1 MKYFV
6 RIFSTFFFLL
16 VLVSSCDKA
25 AKHRAGGGS
34 VPGVTDTEILLG
46 SSLALS
52 GHASFLGTQTL
63 HGALSYLNHINEQG
77 GIHGRKIKVIA
88 YDDGYDPPRCVANTQ
103 KLINEDKIF
112 AFFCYVGTPTSV
124 KIIPIVEEARI
135 PLLGLFT
142 GANALREPFKRYI
155 INVRASYYQET
166 RAAVKHF
173 VEDLGI
179 KKIAVFYQYDAY
191 GFDGLTGT
199 EIALKK
205 YGLAP
210 VATGTYIRGTL
221 NVEDGLNK
229 IIPSGAEAVIMVGTY
244 DPCAKFIK
252 LAKSKGLSPIF
263 HNVSFVGGDE
273 LARKLGKEGE
283 GIIITQV
290 VPPPEAPEARTL
302 LWGAEE
308 YSHLLKKYYP
318 EDEPSF
324 VGLEGYI
331 NARALVEG
339 LRRAGRDLNREKFI
353 DAIDSIQDYS
363 LGIANTLTFG
373 PDDHQGLERVY
384 FTQIRDG
391 KFIML
396 IDWEKIKRAR
406 AVPGVTDTEILLG
419 SSLALGGHASFLGIQ
434 TLHGALSYLN
444 HINEQGGIHGRKI
457 KVIAYDDGYDPPR
470 CVANTRKLINEDKI
484 FALFCYV
491 GTPTS
496 VKIIPLVEKAKIPLL
511 GLFTGANALRQPFK
525 RYIINVRAP
534 YYQETCAVVKHLI
547 EDLGIKKVAVFYQDD
562 AYGLDGLEGTRLGLK
577 KYGLAP
583 VATGTYIRGTVDVE
597 DGLDKIIPSGAEA
610 VIMIGTYDPCAK
622 FIKLA
627 KLKGF
632 NPVFHNVSFVGAD
645 ELAKKLGKEGEGVI
659 ITQVV
664 PPPEERVL
672 LPAAKDYA
680 RLLAKYYP
688 QCMPTFVG
696 FEGFVNAKILVEGLR
711 RAGRELSREGF
722 IDAID
727 TLDRYFVGIGAK
739 ISFGPND
746 HQGLEQV
753 YFTKIKDGKVSMFTD
768 WKELK
773 KSLGASPQLGR

>member
-1 MKYFV
+1 MKHFV
-6 RIFSTFFFLL
+6 RIFSTLFFLL

-25 AKHRAGGGS
+25 AKHRVGQGP

-103 KLINEDKIF
+103 KLINQDKIF

-124 KIIPIVEEARI
+124 KIIPIVEEAKI

-173 VEDLGI
+173 VEDLDV
-179 KKIAVFYQYDAY
+179 KKMAVFYQYDAY
-191 GFDGLTGT
+191 GFDGLSGT

-221 NVEDGLNK
+221 DVEDGLN
-229 IIPSGAEAVIMVGTY
+229 
-244 DPCAKFIK
+244 
-252 LAKSKGLSPIF
+252 
-263 HNVSFVGGDE
+263 
-273 LARKLGKEGE
+273 
-283 GIIITQV
+283 
-290 VPPPEAPEARTL
+290 
-302 LWGAEE
+302 
-308 YSHLLKKYYP
+308 
-318 EDEPSF
+318 
-324 VGLEGYI
+324 
-331 NARALVEG
+331 
-339 LRRAGRDLNREKFI
+339 
-353 DAIDSIQDYS
+353 
-363 LGIANTLTFG
+363 
-373 PDDHQGLERVY
+373 
-384 FTQIRDG
+384 
-391 KFIML
+391 
-396 IDWEKIKRAR
+396 
-406 AVPGVTDTEILLG
+406 
-419 SSLALGGHASFLGIQ
+419 
-434 TLHGALSYLN
+434 
-444 HINEQGGIHGRKI
+444 
-457 KVIAYDDGYDPPR
+457 
-470 CVANTRKLINEDKI
+470 
-484 FALFCYV
+484 
-491 GTPTS
+491 
-496 VKIIPLVEKAKIPLL
+496 
-511 GLFTGANALRQPFK
+511 
-525 RYIINVRAP
+525 
-534 YYQETCAVVKHLI
+534 
-547 EDLGIKKVAVFYQDD
+547 
-562 AYGLDGLEGTRLGLK
+562 
-577 KYGLAP
+577 
-583 VATGTYIRGTVDVE
+583 
-597 DGLDKIIPSGAEA
+597 KIIPSGAEA

-627 KLKGF
+627 KSKGF
-632 NPVFHNVSFVGAD
+632 DPIFHNVSFVGAD

-688 QCMPTFVG
+688 QCVPTFVG

-727 TLDRYFVGIGAK
+727 TLERYFVGIGAK
-739 ISFGPND
+739 ISFGHND

-768 WKELK
+768 WKEL
-773 KSLGASPQLGR
+773 Q